1 MVIIKV
7 YYTGF
12 KKSNY
17 CVKTEMYNR
26 KYISEKE
33 VEQMW
38 DAHIENGHYHDY
50 YIRLVSV

>member
-12 KKSNY
+12 GNSHY

-33 VEQMW
+33 VKEMW
-38 DAHIENGHYHDY
+38 DEHIKSGHYHDY
-50 YIRLVSV
+50 YIRLISV